1 MKYSLRTEHI
11 ELTNQD
17 REKLEDCLNR
27 LEKHVE
33 PPFVTDV
40 TIIHDI
46 HHVHGNVIRC
56 IVMIEHGKKVY
67 RAERSEDTVQNAI
80 DAAVSAVKNE
90 LSDAHDRR
98 KEHS

>member
-11 ELTNQD
+11 KLTSQD
-17 REKLEDCLNR
+17 KEKLEDCLNR

-40 TIIHDI
+40 SIIQDT
-46 HHVHGNVIRC
+46 HHLKGNIIRC
-56 IVMIEHGKKVY
+56 IIMIEHGKKVY

-80 DAAVSAVKNE
+80 DAVCAALKSE
-90 LSDAHDRR
+90 LASDHDKR
-98 KEHS
+98 KQHS